1 MCQAV
6 HFAPRGEKRPVAE
19 QAVVYSV
26 LSYCFRH
33 LFPALPLS
41 CLMKTESD
49 SPRERGGGGGGARR
63 RRSGRREREVLLP
76 CLHRPHRDQFR
87 FQVASDRDVNHSFA
101 SETCGVEEGAAQC
114 RKPITTP
121 EIERPVGC
129 EGKVRAKTETAFI
142 KPKAM
147 ISV

>member
-1 MCQAV
+1 M
-6 HFAPRGEKRPVAE
+6 
-19 QAVVYSV
+19 
-26 LSYCFRH
+26 
-33 LFPALPLS
+33 
-41 CLMKTESD
+41 
-49 SPRERGGGGGGARR
+49 
-63 RRSGRREREVLLP
+63 P

-129 EGKVRAKTETAFI
+129 EGKVRAKRETAFI

-147 ISV
+147 ISVSFALRDTLHLMLQAKRGWTTWPE